1 MALSLAQWHT
11 GKVTILGDPSN
22 VLSLGYH
29 RTMEL
34 APIAVLVMLVG
45 MTWVGIRHSR
55 GIQSGEDF
63 ALANRGLSTW
73 VLAGTLIATWIGTGS
88 IFSNAEFTYERGIAG
103 FFVPLSGLA
112 GMLVLAA
119 IAPRIRSLPAQT
131 VPAILG
137 LRFGR
142 AAQVLGAI
150 ALIGAYM
157 IIVSYQYRA
166 GAAIAERLFPAMD
179 LSFMMGE
186 RELSFWP
193 VVCCG
198 FVVLYTALAGL
209 WSVASTDVIAGLVI
223 TVGVLSC
230 LALTLGGFGGDS
242 AVLPDSHFELHGGL
256 GKIAW
261 IGIMLPTFLLM
272 IGDANLM
279 QRFLAAE
286 SPQAA
291 RRAAWIACVGLVVL
305 ESAIIALALVGKA
318 QLETAP
324 ANSAHVIVDVA
335 FHLVPPVIGAML
347 AAAIV
352 AVILSTADSFL
363 LACSTSAASDFRG
376 EASGMQPVTAKRHR
390 MSVALFGV
398 LALGI
403 AYTSDKFFDVAL
415 YAYTLYGVTLTP
427 AVVAAIFF
435 PRTKPA
441 AVVGGMF
448 CGLVT
453 AILWKLFVAGD
464 EGIAALDPVIPALS
478 ANLMALLIFQSLNP
492 KPPDHS
498 PQTTT

>member
-1 MALSLAQWHT
+1 
-11 GKVTILGDPSN
+11 
-22 VLSLGYH
+22 
-29 RTMEL
+29 MEL
-34 APIAVLVMLVG
+34 APFVVLAMLLG
-45 MTWVGIRHSR
+45 MTLVGIRHSK
-55 GIQSGEDF
+55 GIRSGEDF

-112 GMLVLAA
+112 GMLLLAA

-150 ALIGAYM
+150 ALIGAYL

-166 GAAIAERLFPAMD
+166 GAAVAARLFPAVD
-179 LSFMMGE
+179 LSFTMGE
-186 RELSFWP
+186 RQLSYWP

-223 TVGVLSC
+223 AVGVLSC

-242 AVLPDSHFELHGGL
+242 AGLPDTHLALSGGL

-261 IGIMLPTFLLM
+261 IGVMLPPFLLM

-279 QRFLAAE
+279 QRFLAAK
-286 SPQAA
+286 SPEVA
-291 RRAAWIACVGLVVL
+291 RRAAWIACVGLIVL

-324 ANSAHVIVDVA
+324 SNPAHVIVDVA
-335 FHLVPPVIGAML
+335 FNLMPPLLGAIL

-376 EASGMQPVTAKRHR
+376 AESSREPVTAKRHR

-398 LALGI
+398 LSLGI

-435 PRTKPA
+435 PRTSPT
-441 AVVGGMF
+441 AVVAGMF
-448 CGLVT
+448 SGLAT
-453 AILWKLFVAGD
+453 AILWKLFVAG
-464 EGIAALDPVIPALS
+464 EAGFSALDPVLPALF
-478 ANLMALLIFQSLNP
+478 ANLVVLLIFQLLLPKSADPNPQLTP
-492 KPPDHS
+492 KP
-498 PQTTT
+498 

>member
-1 MALSLAQWHT
+1 
-11 GKVTILGDPSN
+11 
-22 VLSLGYH
+22 
-29 RTMEL
+29 
-34 APIAVLVMLVG
+34 MLIG
-45 MTWVGIRHSR
+45 MTLVGIRHSK
-55 GIQSGEDF
+55 G
-63 ALANRGLSTW
+63 
-73 VLAGTLIATWIGTGS
+73 
-88 IFSNAEFTYERGIAG
+88 
-103 FFVPLSGLA
+103 
-112 GMLVLAA
+112 
-119 IAPRIRSLPAQT
+119 IRSLPAQT

-142 AAQVLGAI
+142 AARILGAI

-166 GAAIAERLFPAMD
+166 GAAVAARLFPALD
-179 LSFMMGE
+179 LSFTMGE
-186 RELSFWP
+186 RELSYWP

-198 FVVLYTALAGL
+198 FVVLYTAMAGL

-242 AVLPDSHFELHGGL
+242 VGLPDSHFQLHGGL

-261 IGIMLPTFLLM
+261 IGIMMPTFLLM

-286 SPQAA
+286 SPQVA

-318 QLETAP
+318 QLATAP
-324 ANSAHVIVDVA
+324 SNSAHVIVDVA
-335 FHLVPPVIGAML
+335 FNLVPPMIGAML

-376 EASGMQPVTAKRHR
+376 EAAGKQPVTARRHR
-390 MSVALFGV
+390 MSVVLFGV

-435 PRTKPA
+435 PRTKPR
-441 AVVGGMF
+441 AVVAGMF

-453 AILWKLFVAGD
+453 AILWKLFVAG
-464 EGIAALDPVIPALS
+464 EGGLSALDPVLPALF
-478 ANLMALLIFQSLNP
+478 ANLLVLLILQGALPRSSA
-492 KPPDHS
+492 DH
-498 PQTTT
+498 PQATP